1 MEQNYNLQSLDRFL
15 KTWLT
20 NPHLEELLQ
29 DGIKDALYNNHCKPE
44 QGKVDITYYANTVVL
59 NELIT
64 RNLGLTSNIVAL
76 HDAARGLLDTFVA
89 DYLNANPCQLDGLPA
104 GQHFLYNGIEF
115 VKLGDEQDGILCITA
130 EPWTSLPFDK
140 TEHNNFA
147 TSTVRGVL
155 NSSFLPMF
163 LRDDKDLLMYEVDLT
178 ADNGDRSYGKIF
190 VLVGLL
196 STTLHRKY
204 RDHIPQ
210 YTTSV
215 MTCTPS
221 YCGDGVDYIRCM
233 GPGGV
238 FADYCTGFDWSVVPA
253 VIFRKNT
260 VVRLKNL

>member
-15 KTWLT
+15 KTWLS

-44 QGKVDITYYANTVVL
+44 QGKVDITRYANTIVL

-64 RNLGLTSNIVAL
+64 RNLDLTTNIVAL
-76 HDAARGLLDTFVA
+76 HDAARRLLDTFVS
-89 DYLNANPCQLDGLPA
+89 DYLSSQPHQLDGLLA
-104 GQHFLYNGIEF
+104 GQHFLYNDIEF
-115 VKLGDEQDGILCITA
+115 VKLGDEQTGILCVTA
-130 EPWTSLPFDK
+130 KPWTSVLFDK

-147 TSTVRGVL
+147 TSSVRGVL
-155 NSSFLPMF
+155 NSSFLQK
-163 LRDDKDLLMYEVDLT
+163 LDDKDLLIYEVDLT
-178 ADNGDRSYGKIF
+178 ADNGDRSYGSAL

-196 STTLHRKY
+196 STNLYRKY
-204 RDHIPQ
+204 RDYIPQ

-221 YCGDGVDYIRCM
+221 YCGDVVDYIRCI
-233 GPGGV
+233 GPGRV
-238 FADYCTGFDWSVVPA
+238 FADYTTGFDWGVVPA
-253 VIFRKNT
+253 VIFSKNT

>member
-1 MEQNYNLQSLDRFL
+1 MEQNYNLQSLDKFL
-15 KTWLT
+15 KTWLS

-44 QGKVDITYYANTVVL
+44 QGKVDITCYANTIVL

-64 RNLGLTSNIVAL
+64 RNLGLTTNIVAL
-76 HDAARGLLDTFVA
+76 HDTARGLLDTFVS
-89 DYLNANPCQLDGLPA
+89 DYLSSQPHLLYGLPA
-104 GQHFLYNGIEF
+104 GQHFLYNDIEF
-115 VKLGDEQDGILCITA
+115 VKLGDEQTGILCVTA
-130 EPWTSLPFDK
+130 KPWTSVPFDK
-140 TEHNNFA
+140 AEHNNFA

-155 NSSFLPMF
+155 NGSFWPQL
-163 LRDDKDLLMYEVDLT
+163 DDKDLLLYEVDLT
-178 ADNGDRSYGKIF
+178 ADNGDRSYGSIL

-196 STTLHRKY
+196 STTLYRKY

-221 YCGDGVDYIRCM
+221 YCGDVVDYVRCI

-238 FADYCTGFDWSVVPA
+238 FADYTTGFDWGVVPA
-253 VIFRKNT
+253 VIFKKDT

>member
-20 NPHLEELLQ
+20 NPHLEELLR
-29 DGIKDALYNNHCKPE
+29 DGINDALYNNYCKPE
-44 QGKVDITYYANTVVL
+44 QGKVDITRYANTIVL

-64 RNLGLTSNIVAL
+64 RNLGLTTNIVAL
-76 HDAARGLLDTFVA
+76 HDAARRLLDTFVS
-89 DYLNANPCQLDGLPA
+89 DYLGAQPRKLDGLPA
-104 GQHFLYNGIEF
+104 GQHFLYNDIEF
-115 VKLGDEQDGILCITA
+115 VKLGDEQDGILCVTA
-130 EPWTSLPFDK
+130 KTWTSIPFDK
-140 TEHNNFA
+140 AEHNNFA
-147 TSTVRGVL
+147 TSSLRDVL
-155 NSSFLPMF
+155 NSSFLQK
-163 LRDDKDLLMYEVDLT
+163 LGDKDLCAYEADLT
-178 ADNGDRSYGKIF
+178 ADNGDRSYGSIL

-196 STTLHRKY
+196 STTLYRKY

-221 YCGDGVDYIRCM
+221 YCGDVVDYIRCI

-238 FADYCTGFDWSVVPA
+238 LADYCTGFDWGVVPA

>member
-29 DGIKDALYNNHCKPE
+29 DGIKDALDNNHCKPE
-44 QGKVDITYYANTVVL
+44 QGKVDITHYANTVVL

-64 RNLGLTSNIVAL
+64 RNLSLTTNIVAL
-76 HDAARGLLDTFVA
+76 HDAALRLLYTFVT
-89 DYLNANPCQLDGLPA
+89 DYLSANPHQLDDLPA
-104 GQHFLYNGIEF
+104 GQRFLYNDIEF
-115 VKLGDEQDGILCITA
+115 VKLGDEQDGILCVTA
-130 EPWTSLPFDK
+130 KPWTSLPFDK

-147 TSTVRGVL
+147 DSPLRVVL
-155 NSSFLPMF
+155 NDSFLSR
-163 LRDDKDLLMYEVDLT
+163 LGDKDLLLYEADLT
-178 ADNGDRSYGKIF
+178 ADNGDRSYGSVL

-196 STTLHRKY
+196 SANLYRKY

-221 YCGDGVDYIRCM
+221 YCGDNVDYIRCI
-233 GPGGV
+233 GPGRV
-238 FADYCTGFDWSVVPA
+238 FADYCTGFDWGVVPA

-260 VVRLKNL
+260 VVRLKNS